1 MENIFKKF
9 IYTEIDEIYNS
20 TKYKFLKNKEILI
33 TGATGLLG
41 QYFVAFFLKASEGK
55 NKPKNITLLHKSE
68 IPEYLNFLK
77 KNKSFKLRKI
87 NLAEKK
93 FSSTKKYDYIIH
105 LATYGQP
112 KKFLDESLKTFFLN
126 TSLMEDLILRLKNKG
141 IFLFLSTSEIYFG
154 LKNKPKEDSIG
165 KINTNMNRAA
175 YIFSKLSGETFLNI
189 YKRKHSLNFKSIR
202 LCSAFG
208 PGNKKDDSRVIYELI
223 KKGLITKKI
232 SLQDNGSALRSYVYI
247 LDAIKM
253 IINIMFF
260 GKHNT
265 YNVGGKNLIS
275 IKKLG
280 LSISKILKCSFKNSK
295 NKKKNFSAPQLASVN
310 TELYKKEFGPPDYK
324 SFNKCLK
331 KTIEWQKTLY

>member
-1 MENIFKKF
+1 MTNIFKKF

-20 TKYKFLKNKEILI
+20 KKYKFLKNKKILI

-55 NKPKNITLLHKSE
+55 NKPKKITLLYKSE
-68 IPEYLNFLK
+68 MPNYLSFLK
-77 KNKSFKLRKI
+77 KNKIFRLRKI
-87 NLAEKK
+87 DLAKKK
-93 FSSTKKYDYIIH
+93 FSSIEKFDYIIH

-112 KKFLDESLKTFFLN
+112 KKFLAESLKTFFLN
-126 TSLMEDLILRLKNKG
+126 TSLIENLILYLKTRG

-154 LKNKPKEDSIG
+154 LKDNPKEDSIG
-165 KINTNMNRAA
+165 KIKTDMDRAS

-189 YKRKHSLNFKSIR
+189 YKRKHGLNFKSIR

-208 PGNKKDDSRVIYELI
+208 PGNKKDDNRVIYELI

-232 SLQDNGSALRSYVYI
+232 SLQDSGSALRSYIYI
-247 LDAIKM
+247 LDAMKM

-260 GKHNT
+260 GRHNT

-280 LSISKILKCSFKNSK
+280 KSISQILKCSFKNSK
-295 NKKKNFSAPQLASVN
+295 KKRNYSAPQLASVN
-310 TELYKKEFGPPDYK
+310 TGLYKKEFGSLNYK
-324 SFNKCLK
+324 NFNKSLK
-331 KTIEWQKTLY
+331 KTIEWQKALY